1 MNTQLV
7 CETQPACECIGGN
20 DPYSCDCIAG
30 DGTDADALCVHCG
43 QPMVLIDTDT
53 GDVMKNGVITMCH

>member
-7 CETQPACECIGGN
+7 CETQPACECAGGD

-30 DGTDADALCVHCG
+30 MGVDPCCKYCG
-43 QPMVLIDTDT
+43 EPMVVIDVDT
-53 GDVMKNGVITMCH
+53 GDVMRNGVVTTCH